1 MKKRCVVRTWYH
13 WGDDKKP
20 QYAIFS
26 LEDNMDIAWGKQ
38 IAITPCKDK
47 YLTQGSDIYGYEFV
61 SPKTMQELVDSNTL
75 IDVHYERVKCDTPC
89 GMCAEVG
96 CLGKEYPIQIM
107 NKIIIEWKTS

>member
-1 MKKRCVVRTWYH
+1 
-13 WGDDKKP
+13 
-20 QYAIFS
+20 
-26 LEDNMDIAWGKQ
+26 
-38 IAITPCKDK
+38 
-47 YLTQGSDIYGYEFV
+47 
-61 SPKTMQELVDSNTL
+61 MQELVDSNTL